1 MRIKFTVILCF
12 WFSWAIAQTDSI
24 KLRAVEISE
33 NAHQSLQGSFAL
45 AFDSLSQM
53 PIQAASLSSLLQ
65 NSSGVFMKDYGP
77 GQLSTPTF
85 RGGDA
90 NQTTVLYNGAKINSP
105 TLGSIDFTLI
115 PASQFKSLELISS
128 ASANALTTGGI
139 GGGVLLKSAVSL
151 SDNFLSAVLGIGS
164 FENQTFNFNVNRVF
178 SLKKIKAAVYFS
190 SNRISSQNTFDYLD
204 IYDQPFKRKIR
215 THNEFN
221 AANDQLNAAILI
233 KSKTLIRLNTWFTNA
248 SRNVPKP
255 INLKE
260 TFTQYQNDISQRA
273 QVSINH
279 TIDVRHS
286 LYFMLF
292 FDHTINQYADSLAG
306 IDNSNTFNNGQFQ
319 GHWNWQIKKS
329 GFSLSN
335 QILSSYTEAAS
346 ANFSGAKNQLNLGS
360 MHKLSYHNT
369 SWTIDAGTRTMYQD
383 GQSQLL
389 PFISSQL
396 AISKDKGLVGIASIS
411 RSARFPTLNELYWQ
425 PGGNILLN
433 PEVGNT
439 IEFGIRKLKKETIW
453 SAEVMTYLSVINNRV
468 RWLPN
473 GSTFSPINIAQSRN
487 IGVDAKFNL
496 ELIRQKYVK
505 FDFTE
510 VISLIDAQGR
520 ITSDDDY
527 ETLSFIPSFKN
538 ASSFILKL
546 NQLNISVTHSVVG
559 KRFITNDRNAYMP
572 YFQLIDCF
580 GAFRYKAFNLSFGI
594 QNVANVNYQNLPW
607 RPMPGRSYQVQC
619 SVNL

>member
-1 MRIKFTVILCF
+1 MRINFIVILCL

-24 KLRAVEISE
+24 KLKAVEISE

-53 PIQAASLSSLLQ
+53 PIQAISLSSILQ

-105 TLGSIDFTLI
+105 TLGSMDFTLI

-128 ASANALTTGGI
+128 ASANALTNGGI
-139 GGGVLLKSAVSL
+139 GGGVLLKSEVSL
-151 SDNFLSAVLGIGS
+151 TDNFLSASLGLGS
-164 FENQTFNFNVNRVF
+164 FKNQTFNFNVNRVF
-178 SLKKIKAAVYFS
+178 SLKKVKAAVFFS

-215 THNEFN
+215 FHNEFN
-221 AANDQLNAAILI
+221 AANDQFNAAILI
-233 KSKTLIRLNTWFTNA
+233 KSKTLIRINTWFTNA
-248 SRNVPKP
+248 SRNIPKP
-255 INLKE
+255 INLEE

-279 TIDVRHS
+279 AIDVQHS
-286 LYFMLF
+286 VYFMLF

-319 GHWNWQIKKS
+319 GHWNWQLKNS
-329 GFSLSN
+329 DFSLSN
-335 QILSSYTEAAS
+335 QVFSSYTEATS
-346 ANFSGAKNQLNLGS
+346 ANFSGVKTQLNLGS
-360 MHKLSYHNT
+360 MHKLSYQKA
-369 SWTIDAGTRTMYQD
+369 SWNIDAGTRTMFQE

-389 PFISSQL
+389 PFLSSQL
-396 AISKDKGLVGIASIS
+396 TISKDRGLVGIASIS

-439 IEFGIRKLKKETIW
+439 IEFGFRKLKKETKW
-453 SAEVMTYLSVINNRV
+453 SAEVMAYASVINNRI

-487 IGVDAKFNL
+487 LGVDAKFNL
-496 ELIRQKYVK
+496 ELLRQKNVK
-505 FDFTE
+505 LDFTE

-520 ITSDDDY
+520 ITSEVKY
-527 ETLSFIPSFKN
+527 ETLSFIPSVKN
-538 ASSFILKL
+538 ASSLVLKL
-546 NQLNISVTHSVVG
+546 KQLNLLVTHTFTG
-559 KRFITNDRNAYMP
+559 KRFITNDRSAYMP

-580 GAFRYKAFNLSFGI
+580 GSFSYKAFNLSFGI
-594 QNVANVNYQNLPW
+594 QNLTNVNYQNLPW

-619 SVNL
+619 SINL